1 MSRNDSPLS
10 EYEKYR
16 TQMKSGDVIA
26 FAGNGNFSKLI
37 KWATRS
43 NYSHIGMV
51 LELDLGGGF
60 GKSMLLVESTLL
72 TDLANFD
79 NKPAIRGV
87 QMQWLSKRLQMYNGE
102 AWWIP
107 LKQPLPE
114 YNLRKMQAW
123 LRQTYNKHTPYD
135 ETQIM
140 GVAIEIFA
148 DFKLENK
155 EDFSRLFCSEL
166 VTKALKVAGVV
177 SESVNASEQTPQDV
191 VNFYCLQTPPIPLK
205 E

>member
-16 TQMKSGDVIA
+16 DQMKSGDVIA
-26 FAGNGNFSKLI
+26 FSGNGNFSKLI
-37 KWATRS
+37 KWSTRS
-43 NYSHIGMV
+43 NYSHVGMV
-51 LELDLGGGF
+51 LKLDLGGGF
-60 GKSMLLVESTLL
+60 GKSLLLVESTLL
-72 TDLANFD
+72 TDLANYD

-87 QMQWLSKRLQMYNGE
+87 QMQWLSKRLQMYNGD

-114 YNLRKMQAW
+114 YNLRKMQGW
-123 LRQTYNKHTPYD
+123 LRQTYNKQTPYD
-135 ETQIM
+135 DTQIM
-140 GVAIEIFA
+140 GAAIDIF
-148 DFKLENK
+148 DNFKLENK
-155 EDFSRLFCSEL
+155 EDFSTIFCSEL

-191 VNFYCLQTPPIPLK
+191 VNFPCLQAPPIRLK
-205 E
+205 

>member
-16 TQMKSGDVIA
+16 DQMKSGDVIA
-26 FAGNGNFSKLI
+26 FSGNGNFSKLI

-43 NYSHIGMV
+43 NYSHVGIV
-51 LELDLGGGF
+51 LKLDLGGGF
-60 GKSMLLVESTLL
+60 GKSLLLVESTLL
-72 TDLANFD
+72 TDLANYD

-87 QMQWLSKRLQMYNGE
+87 QMQWLSKRLQMYNGD

-107 LKQPLPE
+107 LKQSLPE

-123 LRQTYNKHTPYD
+123 LRQTYNKQTPYD

-140 GVAIEIFA
+140 GVAIDVLA
-148 DFKLENK
+148 DFKLVENK
-155 EDFSRLFCSEL
+155 EDFSQIFCSEL
-166 VTKALKVAGVV
+166 VTKALKVASVV

-191 VNFYCLQTPPIPLK
+191 VNFPCLQAPPIRLK
-205 E
+205 